1 MLYSNNYA
9 SLNSLYIIFGNFL
22 IIITF
27 SIIFAMNSRLN
38 RVYLTNHYQKPSD
51 LDTIMEES
59 CWTKTQALSNS
70 QKFSLD
76 MENSMKMGVLTNSM
90 NIANGSMVL
99 PKTNRLELSENN
111 SPRNKSGIFITSP
124 RRNNSIN
131 ADVQIITVNNR
142 RFVTSKSP
150 SKKN

>member
-59 CWTKTQALSNS
+59 YWTKTQALSNS

-90 NIANGSMVL
+90 NIANGSMAL

-124 RRNNSIN
+124 R
-131 ADVQIITVNNR
+131 Q
-142 RFVTSKSP
+142 K
-150 SKKN
+150 

>member
-59 CWTKTQALSNS
+59 YWTKTQALSNS

-124 RRNNSIN
+124 R
-131 ADVQIITVNNR
+131 Q
-142 RFVTSKSP
+142 K
-150 SKKN
+150 